1 MFPNISLKGMSKNA
15 EKKTLTALQMNW
27 DYAWIWHIL
36 TSKNPP
42 GGEVPRGDG
51 EGILGMV
58 VTGGESHI
66 THHIDFIF
74 ELFNQI

>member
-1 MFPNISLKGMSKNA
+1 
-15 EKKTLTALQMNW
+15 MNW

-66 THHIDFIF
+66 THHIDFIV